1 MSAEKMVERR
11 EKKMDIKMV
20 GKMGKRKA
28 AKTVYETVVLLGYEK
43 VA

>member
-1 MSAEKMVERR
+1 MTAEKMVERR
-11 EKKMDIKMV
+11 EEKMGIKMV
-20 GKMGKRKA
+20 GKMGERQA